1 MMNFRVL
8 MIMPVWLAAAF
19 CIGCGSGSTSQGGIE
34 KSELEEYASK
44 LPPDYEPAPIRS
56 SADDPITK

>member
-1 MMNFRVL
+1 